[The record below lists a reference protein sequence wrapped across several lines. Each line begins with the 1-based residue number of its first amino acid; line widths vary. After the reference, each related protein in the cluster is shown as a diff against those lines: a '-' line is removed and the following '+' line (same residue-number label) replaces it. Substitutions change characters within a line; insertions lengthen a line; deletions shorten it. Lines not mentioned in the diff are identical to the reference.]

1 MVVFMSKKFKK
12 PPENFT
18 GGFSRIPHA
27 VMDSEAF
34 IGLTDHG
41 KSLLFALMRQINGSN
56 NGRLQLTNKWLA
68 AKGWRSV
75 SINKKAITE
84 LIERGLI
91 VTTRLGGLNAGCN
104 WYAVTWLPIS
114 NFIGLDIS
122 ANTFKRGCWA
132 DCKLPPTGRRK
143 PPQKQKKSSDS
154 RNSIVPISG
163 TANESTILVAGT
175 RAELFPY
182 PAIPVVGNNVSMPY
196 TPPERSR
203 GSRRIVGR
211 SRKEGMQN

>member
-1 MVVFMSKKFKK
+1 MSKKFKK
-12 PPENFT
+12 PLENFT

-27 VMDSEAF
+27 VLDSEAF
-34 IGLTDHG
+34 MGLTDRG

-68 AKGWRSV
+68 AQGWRSA
-75 SINKKAITE
+75 SMNKQSTAE

-122 ANTFKRGCWA
+122 AQTYTQGSWV
-132 DCKLPPTGRRK
+132 DCKLPPSERRK
-143 PPQKQKKSSDS
+143 PPKKQKKPSDR
-154 RNSIVPISG
+154 RNSAVPTVGI
-163 TANESTILVAGT
+163 AKESTIPTVGTKTAFFPRIAVPVA
-175 RAELFPY
+175 
-182 PAIPVVGNNVSMPY
+182 GNNVSMPY
-196 TPPERSR
+196 TQPKTSTS
-203 GSRRIVGR
+203 SRRIVGK
-211 SRKEGMQN
+211 SRNAGVQN

>member
-1 MVVFMSKKFKK
+1 MSKKYKK
-12 PPENFT
+12 PLENFT

-84 LIERGLI
+84 LIGRGLI

-132 DCKLPPTGRRK
+132 DCKLPPTERRK
-143 PPQKQKKSSDS
+143 PPQKQKKPSDS
-154 RNSIVPISG
+154 RNSIVPIIG
-163 TANESTILVAGT
+163 TAKKSTIPATGT
-175 RAELFPY
+175 REDLFPCL
-182 PAIPVVGNNVSMPY
+182 AIPVTGNNVSKPY
-196 TPPERSR
+196 THPKTSK
-203 GSRRIVGR
+203 GSKRIVGK
-211 SRKEGMQN
+211 SRMEGVQN